1 MGIYRGD
8 ILMITDDELNDLIA
22 RLTIEELRDLKSRF
36 SALIFERI
44 CFLKTHNILQD
55 EKLKQ
60 ISEDLEND
68 N

>member
-1 MGIYRGD
+1 
-8 ILMITDDELNDLIA
+8 MINDDELNDLISS
-22 RLTIEELRDLKSRF
+22 LNIEELRDLKSRF

-55 EKLKQ
+55 EKIKQ
-60 ISEDLEND
+60 IQEDLKYD